1 MNGRMFISPKDQ
13 GLAST
18 PFIGP
23 KTVFS
28 SGECAP
34 GKIQLTAKTL
44 ASFFA
49 AVKEVLHPFS

>member
-1 MNGRMFISPKDQ
+1 MLISPENH

-28 SGECAP
+28 SGERAP
-34 GKIQLTAKTL
+34 GKIQLTAKPL